1 MNKPQIGFVGG
12 VSVGVKTFIQSLWPS
27 FSDEQ
32 NFEINNTISVEES
45 VPGRGLMRFNVKKL
59 HHVIYS
65 QSNNWIA
72 DENNRKDI
80 NDCSTIAFVLPASS
94 LGYSE
99 EISFIKKLYNECLLK
114 GKHIVVLLSKADY
127 LYEENCQ
134 QMQLTQIAEL
144 WENIKNIYISL
155 QDVLDASSFSINSI
169 VPVSAENDW
178 NYDSVRELLWESVIE
193 NYNDTQY
200 NASIPTIVIVG
211 KRGSGKSSTLNELFG
226 LNLPTNKSVACTKY
240 PMVIKVTYNLNDI
253 KYEWN
258 LVDLP
263 GIAESIDA
271 DMRYNAFY
279 QKYIDNA
286 SLLLCLSQADTR
298 AYLRDEEFY
307 AQLIGS
313 NVIKEDT
320 KILIGINQIDLL
332 FKSKEYLN
340 GIDLHSISPQHE
352 LIQAKID
359 DCFENIY
366 KKIFINHNLTRED
379 VCVFSALQKWNFES
393 LLKQIIIK
401 TYN

>member
-1 MNKPQIGFVGG
+1 MDNPLIGFVGG

-27 FSDEQ
+27 ISDDHILET
-32 NFEINNTISVEES
+32 NTSISVEES

-59 HHVIYS
+59 QHIIYS
-65 QSNNWIA
+65 QSTNWIN
-72 DENNRKDI
+72 DTINRKDI
-80 NDCSTIAFVLPASS
+80 NECSTIVFVLPASS

-99 EISFIKKLYNECLLK
+99 EIQFIKKLCSECLLK

-127 LYEENCQ
+127 LYDENCH
-134 QMQLTQIAEL
+134 QMQLSQIAEL
-144 WENIKNIYISL
+144 WGNIKNIYVSL
-155 QDVLDASSFSINSI
+155 QDVLDPNKFSVNSI

-178 NYDSVRELLWESVIE
+178 NYDSVRELLWESIIE

-200 NASIPTIVIVG
+200 NASIPTIVIAG

-226 LNLPTNKSVACTKY
+226 LDLPTNKSVACTKY
-240 PMVIKVTYNLNDI
+240 PMVVKVIYTINGID
-253 KYEWN
+253 YEWN

-271 DMRYNAFY
+271 DMKYNAFY

-307 AQLIGS
+307 TQLIS
-313 NVIKEDT
+313 NNVINDNT

-332 FKSKEYLN
+332 FKSKEHLN
-340 GIDLHSISPQHE
+340 GIDLGSISPQHE

-366 KKIFINHNLTRED
+366 KNIFCNHNLTRED
-379 VCVFSALQKWNFES
+379 VCVFSALQKWNLES